1 MGFAVILSTIHQI
14 VFSLMHSRKCFF
26 LLIYSCSQNKKKQT
40 KKTIV
45 KKEHYHFVIYS
56 QGEVNFI
63 ASIKMYLQ
71 NQM

>member
-1 MGFAVILSTIHQI
+1 MGFAVILSTLHQI
-14 VFSLMHSRKCFF
+14 VFSLIHSRKCFF
-26 LLIYSCSQNKKKQT
+26 LLIYSCSHSKKK
-40 KKTIV
+40 KKNIV

-63 ASIKMYLQ
+63 ASIKRYLQ

>member
-1 MGFAVILSTIHQI
+1 MGFAVILSTLHQI

-26 LLIYSCSQNKKKQT
+26 LLIYSCSHSKKK
-40 KKTIV
+40 KNIV

-63 ASIKMYLQ
+63 ASIKRYLQ